1 MRYLDSHRQFYAV
14 NLSKQETLSRWV
26 SKGVPLFVGIG
37 IVAGLALRIGF
48 GLPFARVTFPI
59 TVLVVIQV
67 AFFIGMYWV
76 RQRHKR
82 NQDLRGGVILTGGYS
97 LLIGLAG
104 MYYAGQLGLVGG
116 NTLNGNYLGF
126 SVFMLV
132 VIAISV
138 GLFSL
143 LKPKRLR

>member
-1 MRYLDSHRQFYAV
+1 V
-14 NLSKQETLSRWV
+14 
-26 SKGVPLFVGIG
+26 
-37 IVAGLALRIGF
+37 
-48 GLPFARVTFPI
+48 
-59 TVLVVIQV
+59 
-67 AFFIGMYWV
+67 
-76 RQRHKR
+76 
-82 NQDLRGGVILTGGYS
+82 GVILTGVYG

-104 MYYAGQLGLVGG
+104 MYYAGQLGIVGV
-116 NTLNGNYLGF
+116 NTLNDNYLGF